1 MPANRCNTAPE
12 QRQLLEQIRQGEIES
27 CKLLLN
33 CLQHLG
39 VEPNKDTGAFYG
51 KAMAIESLDDRLP
64 FVDKGQQWVIRKLR
78 EYLPGCQDPCCALQ
92 RMLDIHEENS
102 AASRLTQVA
111 SCRPAGTAP
120 AAPPRHSQH
129 TDALLLQKIRHRGSQ
144 TGVLQVMPGAR
155 DHRFEARI
163 SLCSPCA
170 PASKRCRPSAMA

>member
-1 MPANRCNTAPE
+1 VLADMGEAQLLQDLLSAERAGAKVAGESLQQATDPE

-78 EYLPGCQDPCCALQ
+78 EYLPGCQDPLLRSELQ

-102 AASRLTQVA
+102 AASHA
-111 SCRPAGTAP
+111 
-120 AAPPRHSQH
+120 
-129 TDALLLQKIRHRGSQ
+129 
-144 TGVLQVMPGAR
+144 
-155 DHRFEARI
+155 
-163 SLCSPCA
+163 
-170 PASKRCRPSAMA
+170 